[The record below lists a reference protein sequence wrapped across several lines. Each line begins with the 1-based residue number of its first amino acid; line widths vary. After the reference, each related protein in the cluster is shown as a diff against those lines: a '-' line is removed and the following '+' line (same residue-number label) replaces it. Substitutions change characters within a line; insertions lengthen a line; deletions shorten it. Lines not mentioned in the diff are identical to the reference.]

1 MNYIDFDYSPGKDDL
16 VCRFYIEPEK
26 GCSIEEACE
35 NVAKESSIGTWT
47 DIVTME
53 PEIARKLKPSVFEID
68 REKNEMKI
76 AYPSE
81 LFEKRNMPQILS
93 SIAGNIFGMKT
104 VENLRLVDVEF
115 PENLAKSFKGP
126 EFGISGV
133 RKILRIEERPLVG
146 TIIKPKVGLS
156 PEKHAKVAYEAWIGG
171 CDIVKDDENLTN
183 QGFNRFEARLEK
195 TLKARDRAEEET
207 GERKVYMP
215 NVTAET
221 KNMLKRAKLVRD
233 SGGRYIMVDI
243 ITVGFSALQ
252 SLRDLNLKL
261 VIHAHRAMHAALT
274 RNKKHGISML
284 TIAKLARIIGVDQ
297 LHIGTVVGKMEGPEE
312 EVVAIRNA
320 ITEEFF
326 GFKSVFPVSSGGLHP
341 GLVPELVEILGKDI
355 IIQSGGGVHGHPDG
369 TVKGAM
375 AMRQAVDAVMEGI
388 GLEEY
393 AMSHGELRR
402 ALEKWG

>member
-1 MNYIDFDYSPGKDDL
+1 MSYIDFDYSPGKEDL
-16 VCRFYIEPEK
+16 VCRFYIEPQR
-26 GCSIEEACE
+26 GSSIEEACE

-53 PEIARKLKPSVFEID
+53 PEIAQKLKPSIFEID
-68 REKNEMKI
+68 KEKNEMKI

-81 LFEKRNMPQILS
+81 LFEEGNMAQILS

-115 PENLAKSFKGP
+115 PENLVKSFKGP
-126 EFGISGV
+126 EFGIPGI
-133 RKILRIEERPLVG
+133 RKILSVEERPLVG

-183 QGFNRFEARLEK
+183 QGFNRFEDRLK
-195 TLKARDRAEEET
+195 RTLKARDRAEEENGGT
-207 GERKVYMP
+207 KVYMP

-221 KNMLKRAKLVRD
+221 KDMLKRAELVRD

-252 SLRDLNLKL
+252 SLRDLNLRL

-297 LHIGTVVGKMEGPEE
+297 LHIGTVVGKMVGPKE

-326 GFKSVFPVSSGGLHP
+326 GLNAVFPVCSGGLHP
-341 GLVPELVEILGKDI
+341 GLVPDLVRILGKDI

-388 GLEEY
+388 DLQEY
-393 AMSHGELRR
+393 AENHEELRR
-402 ALEKWG
+402 ALEKWR